1 MANKKLCTTFNSF
14 LTNKDNIS
22 NDYITIEKDGELK
35 NNEKEPTELFSK
47 YYVNIVEISAGKKLA
62 SIKNSD
68 NGSSDEMNLE
78 QRLSPND
85 IENKESQLN

>member
-62 SIKNSD
+62 SIENSD